1 MRHACILRP
10 RADKRTRVSQ
20 TLPVCQICAVNH
32 AVCRY
37 GPEVDWWTFGILMYE
52 LLTGTTPFSADTE
65 QNNFDNI
72 LKCSISFPNDV
83 TSSVEVRSLITML
96 LEKNPK
102 KRLGSAIDAAA
113 IKTHFFFQSMNWE
126 KLVKKELTPPMVP
139 DCEFRDHSNTKIV
152 LDSPKDAKF
161 TQKQKRVRREQ
172 QLEFT
177 KRFTDFQK
185 LDPKQIEE
193 VRAHMAAQ
201 SSVSAA
207 EKDSEKKAAS
217 DSFAGGGSGSGE
229 GSGGAPAENTESA
242 ADITTDSACD
252 TKEQTQE
259 PIPARESTDSLDRTS
274 AVSVSEV
281 EMNGFSRSSIRSD
294 RASSNDGDVDSVST
308 VDHGGPSGEDANQ
321 NADPSE

>member
-1 MRHACILRP
+1 M
-10 RADKRTRVSQ
+10 
-20 TLPVCQICAVNH
+20 
-32 AVCRY
+32 
-37 GPEVDWWTFGILMYE
+37 G
-52 LLTGTTPFSADTE
+52 
-65 QNNFDNI
+65 
-72 LKCSISFPNDV
+72 
-83 TSSVEVRSLITML
+83 
-96 LEKNPK
+96 
-102 KRLGSAIDAAA
+102 
-113 IKTHFFFQSMNWE
+113 
-126 KLVKKELTPPMVP
+126 
-139 DCEFRDHSNTKIV
+139 
-152 LDSPKDAKF
+152 
-161 TQKQKRVRREQ
+161 
-172 QLEFT
+172 
-177 KRFTDFQK
+177 
-185 LDPKQIEE
+185 KQIEE